1 MAYDGTV
8 KIGTELDSSG
18 IKKSIEDINGTAK
31 SGFSKFSEIGKNAL
45 SVFAGNMLT
54 EVVSQAKNA
63 AGAVLDIGMSF
74 ESGMS
79 KVEAI
84 SGATGEDLAALTDKA
99 KEMGAKTKFSATESA
114 EAMQYMAMAG
124 WKTGDMLNGIEGIMN
139 LAAASG
145 EDLATTSDIVTDALT
160 AFGLSA
166 QDSTHFADI
175 LAQASSNANTNVSMM
190 GETFKYVAP
199 VAGAMGYSAEDVALA
214 VGLMANSGIKASQ
227 AGTSLKAALVNMV
240 KPTDD
245 MRGVMERLGISIQ
258 NADGSIKPF
267 GELIGDLRDKFAIT
281 TDAERAQ
288 NYAMAEQRLTAEGL
302 ADSLSGLSGEQR
314 NTQIAYLEG
323 IELIKDMTKE
333 EIKAQAKQKLGIK
346 LTKERQLSEEEL
358 YQLASSLGK
367 ESLDGMTAAMQE
379 EAAATLFGKE
389 AMSGMLAIINASDAD
404 YEKLAGS
411 IENCDGAAAAMA
423 ETMQNNLEGQLTIL
437 SSAAQGLALE
447 IYESL
452 KAPLTDITRLGIDAV
467 SNLTEGFKTGGVMGM
482 IDAAGQMANAF
493 AENLPSIIEQGLPLV
508 EGFTENLRSNAGKL
522 VDGGI
527 DLILKLAQGLMD
539 GLPAMLQYVP
549 QIIINI
555 AGIINDNAPK
565 LLMAGVQLIVV
576 LGKGLIQAIPDL
588 IAALPQIIQAIVST
602 LQAFNWVN
610 SGIYIITL
618 LRNGIISMVGAIAS
632 AAAEILKAIVGAIQS
647 LPQKLLEIA
656 KKAGE
661 GISSGLKGMLGAIK
675 GAATSILSGIVSA
688 LTSLPSKLLGLA
700 KNGAQSIVKGFT
712 GQSWSNIGKN
722 IITGITAGI
731 TGSVGK
737 LAEAAKNAAKKAFD
751 AAKDFLGIHSPSKLM
766 RDVIGKNMIAGFESG
781 IVAETP
787 NLEKTS
793 AGSAQRAVE
802 SMQGIALQ
810 RSGTVVAGNQVP
822 PAPTPGGGQGSTVVV
837 LEKGSITGDVTMDG
851 EKVGTLVAPTVDT
864 EIERARKESER

>member
-8 KIGTELDSSG
+8 KIGTELDGSG
-18 IKKSIEDINGTAK
+18 IKKGLQETEKSAKKTFEELAKESGKSVNELKADAKKIAEEYQKQGYNIPNSYKKAYSDMGVYSEKSKKKLEDDAEDIGDSHEKNSRRVSETWSNA
-31 SGFSKFSEIGKNAL
+31 FSVL
-45 SVFAGNMLT
+45 LGNMLT

-79 KVEAI
+79 KVQAI
-84 SGATGEDLAALTDKA
+84 SGASGEDLAALTDKA

-166 QDSTHFADI
+166 QDSTHFADV
-175 LAQASSNANTNVSMM
+175 LAQASSNANTNVGMM

-199 VAGAMGYSAEDVALA
+199 VAGAMGYSAEDVATA
-214 VGLMANSGIKASQ
+214 IGLMANSGIKASQ
-227 AGTSLKAALVNMV
+227 AGTSLRSILTRMA
-240 KPTDD
+240 KPTKEVQTAMDQL
-245 MRGVMERLGISIQ
+245 GVSITDS
-258 NADGSIKPF
+258 DGNMKSLHEIMD
-267 GELIGDLRDKFAIT
+267 ELRTGF
-281 TDAERAQ
+281 
-288 NYAMAEQRLTAEGL
+288 
-302 ADSLSGLSGEQR
+302 SGLSEAEKT
-314 NTQIAYLEG
+314 NV
-323 IELIKDMTKE
+323 
-333 EIKAQAKQKLGIK
+333 
-346 LTKERQLSEEEL
+346 
-358 YQLASSLGK
+358 
-367 ESLDGMTAAMQE
+367 
-379 EAAATLFGKE
+379 AAALGGQE
-389 AMSGMLAIINASDAD
+389 AMSGLLAIVNASDGD
-404 YEKLAGS
+404 YQKLTDS
-411 IENCDGAAAAMA
+411 INNCSGAAESMA
-423 ETMQNNLEGQLTIL
+423 ETMQNNLEGQLTIFR
-437 SSAAQGLALE
+437 SAREALAQE
-447 IYESL
+447 IYESIQEPL
-452 KAPLTDITRLGIDAV
+452 KNLTKVGIEAV
-467 SNLTEGFKTGGVMGM
+467 SNLTQGFSEGGVMGM

>member
-8 KIGTELDSSG
+8 KIGTELDGSG
-18 IKKSIEDINGTAK
+18 IKKGLQETEKSAKKTFEELAKESGKSVNELKADAKKIAEEYQKQGYNIPNSYKKAYSDMGVYSEKSKKKLEDDAEDIGDSHEKNSRRVSETWSNA
-31 SGFSKFSEIGKNAL
+31 FSVL
-45 SVFAGNMLT
+45 LGNMLT

-63 AGAVLDIGMSF
+63 AGAVLDIGMNF

-79 KVEAI
+79 KVQAI
-84 SGATGEDLAALTDKA
+84 SGASGEDLAALTDKA

-166 QDSTHFADI
+166 QDSTHFADV
-175 LAQASSNANTNVSMM
+175 LAQASSNANTNVGMM

-199 VAGAMGYSAEDVALA
+199 VAGAMGYSAEDVATA

-227 AGTSLKAALVNMV
+227 AGTSLRTILTRMA
-240 KPTDD
+240 KPTKEVQTAMDQL
-245 MRGVMERLGISIQ
+245 GVSVIDS
-258 NADGSIKPF
+258 DGNMKSLHEIMD
-267 GELIGDLRDKFAIT
+267 DLRSGF
-281 TDAERAQ
+281 
-288 NYAMAEQRLTAEGL
+288 
-302 ADSLSGLSGEQR
+302 SGLS
-314 NTQIAYLEG
+314 
-323 IELIKDMTKE
+323 
-333 EIKAQAKQKLGIK
+333 
-346 LTKERQLSEEEL
+346 
-358 YQLASSLGK
+358 
-367 ESLDGMTAAMQE
+367 
-379 EAAATLFGKE
+379 EAEKVNMAATLGE
-389 AMSGMLAIINASDAD
+389 TDGMSGLLAIVNASDRD
-404 YEKLAGS
+404 YQKLTDS
-411 IENCDGAAAAMA
+411 INNCSGAAESMA
-423 ETMQNNLEGQLTIL
+423 ETMQDNLEGQLTIL
-437 SSAAQGLALE
+437 GSTAESLALE
-447 IYESL
+447 IYESVEG
-452 KAPLTDITRLGIDAV
+452 PLTDMTKLGIDAV
-467 SNLTEGFKTGGVMGM
+467 SNLTEGFETGGVMGM
-482 IDAAGQMANAF
+482 IDAAGQMASAF

-632 AAAEILKAIVGAIQS
+632 AAVEILKAIVGAIQS

-712 GQSWSNIGKN
+712 GQSWGNIGKN

>member
-1 MAYDGTV
+1 MGYDGTV

-18 IKKSIEDINGTAK
+18 VKKGLDEINGTAQ

-54 EVVSQAKNA
+54 GVVSQAKNA

-124 WKTGDMLNGIEGIMN
+124 WKTSDMLNGIEGIMN

-288 NYAMAEQRLTAEGL
+288 NYAMAEQKLTTEGL

-314 NTQIAYLEG
+314 NVQIAYLEG
-323 IELIKDMTKE
+323 VELIKDMTKE

-411 IENCDGAAAAMA
+411 IENCDGAAASMA

-437 SSAAQGLALE
+437 GSAAQGLALE
-447 IYESL
+447 LYESV
-452 KAPLTDITRLGIDAV
+452 KEPLTNFTKLGIDAV
-467 SNLTEGFKTGGVMGM
+467 SNLTQGFEDGGVMGM
-482 IDAAGQMANAF
+482 IEAAGQMANAF

-527 DLILKLAQGLMD
+527 ELMLNLAQGLMD
-539 GLPAMLQYVP
+539 GLPSMLQHVP
-549 QIIINI
+549 QIVINI

-565 LLMAGVQLIVV
+565 LLMAGVELIGI
-576 LGKGLIQAIPDL
+576 LAKGLIQAIPDL
-588 IAALPQIIQAIVST
+588 IAALPQIIQAIAAT
-602 LQAFNWVN
+602 IQAFNWLALGSN
-610 SGIYIITL
+610 IITL
-618 LRNGIISMVGAIAS
+618 LKNGITSMVGAVQS
-632 AAAEILKAIVGAIQS
+632 AGTGIFNAVKGAIQN
-647 LPQKLLEIA
+647 LPQTLLSIG
-656 KKAGE
+656 KNGGT
-661 GISSGLKGMLGAIK
+661 GILNGLKGMVGSIK
-675 GAATSILSGIVSA
+675 GAATSILTGIVSA

-712 GQSWSNIGKN
+712 GQSWGNIGKN

-822 PAPTPGGGQGSTVVV
+822 PAPTPGGGQGNTVVV

>member
-18 IKKSIEDINGTAK
+18 IKKGIDDINGTAQ

-54 EVVSQAKNA
+54 GFASQAKNA
-63 AGAVLDIGMSF
+63 AAAVLDIGMSF
-74 ESGMS
+74 EAGMS

-452 KAPLTDITRLGIDAV
+452 KAPLTDITRLGIEAV
-467 SNLTEGFKTGGVMGM
+467 SNLTQGFSEGGVMGM
-482 IDAAGQMANAF
+482 IEAAGQMANAF

-661 GISSGLKGMLGAIK
+661 GISSGLKGMLGAIR

>member
-1 MAYDGTV
+1 MGYDGTV

-18 IKKSIEDINGTAK
+18 VKKGLDEINGTAQ

-54 EVVSQAKNA
+54 GVVSQAKNA

-124 WKTGDMLNGIEGIMN
+124 WKTSDMLNGIEGIMN

-166 QDSTHFADI
+166 QDSTHFADV
-175 LAQASSNANTNVSMM
+175 LAQASSNANTNVGMM

-199 VAGAMGYSAEDVALA
+199 VAGAMGYSAEDVATA

-227 AGTSLKAALVNMV
+227 AGTSLRTILTRMA
-240 KPTDD
+240 KPTKEVQTAMDQL
-245 MRGVMERLGISIQ
+245 GVSVIDS
-258 NADGSIKPF
+258 DGNMKSLHEIMD
-267 GELIGDLRDKFAIT
+267 DLRSGF
-281 TDAERAQ
+281 
-288 NYAMAEQRLTAEGL
+288 
-302 ADSLSGLSGEQR
+302 SGLS
-314 NTQIAYLEG
+314 
-323 IELIKDMTKE
+323 
-333 EIKAQAKQKLGIK
+333 
-346 LTKERQLSEEEL
+346 
-358 YQLASSLGK
+358 
-367 ESLDGMTAAMQE
+367 
-379 EAAATLFGKE
+379 EAEKVNMAATLGE
-389 AMSGMLAIINASDAD
+389 TDGMSGLLAIVNASDGD
-404 YEKLAGS
+404 YQKLTDS
-411 IENCDGAAAAMA
+411 INNCSGAAANMA
-423 ETMQNNLEGQLTIL
+423 ETMQNNLGGQLTIL
-437 SSAAQGLALE
+437 GSTAESLALE
-447 IYESL
+447 IYESV
-452 KAPLTDITRLGIDAV
+452 KGPLTDMTKLGIDAV

-482 IDAAGQMANAF
+482 IDAAGQMASAF

-632 AAAEILKAIVGAIQS
+632 AAVEIVKAIVGAIQS

-712 GQSWSNIGKN
+712 GQSWGNIGKN

>member
-8 KIGTELDSSG
+8 KIGTELDGSG
-18 IKKSIEDINGTAK
+18 IKKGIEDINGTAK

-54 EVVSQAKNA
+54 EVASQAKNA

-227 AGTSLKAALVNMV
+227 AGTSLRSILTRMA
-240 KPTDD
+240 KPTKEVQTAMDQL
-245 MRGVMERLGISIQ
+245 GVSITDS
-258 NADGSIKPF
+258 DGNMKSLHEIMD
-267 GELIGDLRDKFAIT
+267 ELRTGF
-281 TDAERAQ
+281 
-288 NYAMAEQRLTAEGL
+288 
-302 ADSLSGLSGEQR
+302 SGLSEAEKT
-314 NTQIAYLEG
+314 N
-323 IELIKDMTKE
+323 M
-333 EIKAQAKQKLGIK
+333 
-346 LTKERQLSEEEL
+346 
-358 YQLASSLGK
+358 
-367 ESLDGMTAAMQE
+367 
-379 EAAATLFGKE
+379 AAALGGQE
-389 AMSGMLAIINASDAD
+389 AMSGLLAIVNASDGD
-404 YEKLAGS
+404 YQKLTDS
-411 IENCDGAAAAMA
+411 IKNCDGAAANMA
-423 ETMQNNLEGQLTIL
+423 ETMQNNLGGQLTIL
-437 SSAAQGLALE
+437 GSTAKNLALE
-447 IYESL
+447 IYESV
-452 KAPLTDITRLGIDAV
+452 KSPLTDMTKLGIDAV
-467 SNLTEGFKTGGVMGM
+467 LNLTEGFKTGGVMGM
-482 IDAAGQMANAF
+482 IDAAGQMASAF

-661 GISSGLKGMLGAIK
+661 GISSGLKGMLGAIR

>member
-18 IKKSIEDINGTAK
+18 IKKGIEDINGTAK

-63 AGAVLDIGMSF
+63 AGAVLNIGMNF

-79 KVEAI
+79 KVQAI
-84 SGATGEDLAALTDKA
+84 SGASGEDLAALTDKA

-166 QDSTHFADI
+166 QDSTHFADV
-175 LAQASSNANTNVSMM
+175 LAQASSNANTNVGMM

-199 VAGAMGYSAEDVALA
+199 VAGAMGYSAEDVATA

-227 AGTSLKAALVNMV
+227 AGTSLRTILTRMA
-240 KPTDD
+240 KPTKEVQTAMDQL
-245 MRGVMERLGISIQ
+245 GVSVIDS
-258 NADGSIKPF
+258 DGNMKSLHEIMD
-267 GELIGDLRDKFAIT
+267 DLRSGF
-281 TDAERAQ
+281 
-288 NYAMAEQRLTAEGL
+288 
-302 ADSLSGLSGEQR
+302 SGLS
-314 NTQIAYLEG
+314 
-323 IELIKDMTKE
+323 
-333 EIKAQAKQKLGIK
+333 
-346 LTKERQLSEEEL
+346 
-358 YQLASSLGK
+358 
-367 ESLDGMTAAMQE
+367 
-379 EAAATLFGKE
+379 EAEKVNMAATLGE
-389 AMSGMLAIINASDAD
+389 TDGMSGLLAIVNASDRD
-404 YEKLAGS
+404 YQKLTDS
-411 IENCDGAAAAMA
+411 INNCSGAAESMA
-423 ETMQNNLEGQLTIL
+423 ETMQDNLEGQLTIL
-437 SSAAQGLALE
+437 GSTAESLALE
-447 IYESL
+447 IYESV
-452 KAPLTDITRLGIDAV
+452 KGPLTDMTKLGIDAV
-467 SNLTEGFKTGGVMGM
+467 SNLTEGFETGGVMGM
-482 IDAAGQMANAF
+482 IDAAGQMASAF

-632 AAAEILKAIVGAIQS
+632 AAVEILKAIVGAIQS

-712 GQSWSNIGKN
+712 GQSWGNIGKN

-810 RSGTVVAGNQVP
+810 RSGTVVAGNQVS
-822 PAPTPGGGQGSTVVV
+822 PAPTPGGGQGNTVVV
-837 LEKGSITGDVTMDG
+837 LEKGSITGEVTMDG
-851 EKVGTLVAPTVDT
+851 EKVGTIVAPTVDI
-864 EIERARKESER
+864 EIEKARKESER

>member
-8 KIGTELDSSG
+8 KIGTELDGSG
-18 IKKSIEDINGTAK
+18 IKKGLQETEKSAKKTFEELAKESGKSVNELKADAKKIAEEYQKQGYNIPNSYKKAYSDMGVYSEKSKKKLEDDAEDIGDSHEKNSRRVSETWSNA
-31 SGFSKFSEIGKNAL
+31 FSVL
-45 SVFAGNMLT
+45 LGNMLT

-63 AGAVLDIGMSF
+63 AGAVLDIGMNF

-79 KVEAI
+79 KVQAI
-84 SGATGEDLAALTDKA
+84 SGASGEDLAALTDKA

-166 QDSTHFADI
+166 QDSTHFADV
-175 LAQASSNANTNVSMM
+175 LAQASSNANTNVGMM

-199 VAGAMGYSAEDVALA
+199 VAGAMGYSAEDVATA

-227 AGTSLKAALVNMV
+227 AGTSLRTILTRMA
-240 KPTDD
+240 KPTKEVQTAMDQL
-245 MRGVMERLGISIQ
+245 GVSVIDS
-258 NADGSIKPF
+258 DGNMKSLHEIMD
-267 GELIGDLRDKFAIT
+267 DLRSGF
-281 TDAERAQ
+281 
-288 NYAMAEQRLTAEGL
+288 
-302 ADSLSGLSGEQR
+302 SGLS
-314 NTQIAYLEG
+314 
-323 IELIKDMTKE
+323 
-333 EIKAQAKQKLGIK
+333 
-346 LTKERQLSEEEL
+346 
-358 YQLASSLGK
+358 
-367 ESLDGMTAAMQE
+367 
-379 EAAATLFGKE
+379 EAEKVNMAATLGE
-389 AMSGMLAIINASDAD
+389 TDGMSGLLAIVNASDGD
-404 YEKLAGS
+404 YQKLTDS
-411 IENCDGAAAAMA
+411 INNCSGAAANMA
-423 ETMQNNLEGQLTIL
+423 ETMQNNLGGQLTIL
-437 SSAAQGLALE
+437 GSTAESLALE
-447 IYESL
+447 IYESV
-452 KAPLTDITRLGIDAV
+452 KGSLTDMTKLGIDAV

-482 IDAAGQMANAF
+482 IDAAGQMASAF

-527 DLILKLAQGLMD
+527 DLILKLAQGLRD

-632 AAAEILKAIVGAIQS
+632 AAVEIVKAIVGAIQS

-712 GQSWSNIGKN
+712 GQSWGNIGKN

>member
-8 KIGTELDSSG
+8 KIGTELDGSG
-18 IKKSIEDINGTAK
+18 IKKGLQETEKSAKKTFEELAKESGKSVNELKADAKKIAEEYQKQGYNIPNSYKKAYSDMGVYSEKSKKKLEDDAEDIGDSHEKNSRRVSETWSNA
-31 SGFSKFSEIGKNAL
+31 FSVL
-45 SVFAGNMLT
+45 LGNMLT

-63 AGAVLDIGMSF
+63 AGAVLDIGMNF

-79 KVEAI
+79 KVQAI
-84 SGATGEDLAALTDKA
+84 SGASGEDLAALTDKA

-166 QDSTHFADI
+166 QDSTHFADV
-175 LAQASSNANTNVSMM
+175 LAQASSNANTNVGMM

-199 VAGAMGYSAEDVALA
+199 VAGAMGYSAEDVATA

-227 AGTSLKAALVNMV
+227 AGTSLRTILTRMA
-240 KPTDD
+240 KPTKEVQTAMDQL
-245 MRGVMERLGISIQ
+245 GVSVIDS
-258 NADGSIKPF
+258 DGNMKSLHEIMD
-267 GELIGDLRDKFAIT
+267 DLRSGF
-281 TDAERAQ
+281 
-288 NYAMAEQRLTAEGL
+288 
-302 ADSLSGLSGEQR
+302 SGLS
-314 NTQIAYLEG
+314 
-323 IELIKDMTKE
+323 
-333 EIKAQAKQKLGIK
+333 
-346 LTKERQLSEEEL
+346 
-358 YQLASSLGK
+358 
-367 ESLDGMTAAMQE
+367 
-379 EAAATLFGKE
+379 EAEKVNMAATLGE
-389 AMSGMLAIINASDAD
+389 TDGMSGLLAIVNASDRD
-404 YEKLAGS
+404 YQKLTDS
-411 IENCDGAAAAMA
+411 INNCSGAAESMA
-423 ETMQNNLEGQLTIL
+423 ETMQDNLEGQLTIL
-437 SSAAQGLALE
+437 GSTAESLALE
-447 IYESL
+447 IYESV
-452 KAPLTDITRLGIDAV
+452 KGPLTDMTKLGIDAV
-467 SNLTEGFKTGGVMGM
+467 SNLTEGFETGGVMGM
-482 IDAAGQMANAF
+482 IDAAGQMASAF

-632 AAAEILKAIVGAIQS
+632 AAVEILKAIVGAIQS

-712 GQSWSNIGKN
+712 GQSWGNIGKN

-810 RSGTVVAGNQVP
+810 RSGTVVAGNQVS

>member
-8 KIGTELDSSG
+8 KIGTELDGSG
-18 IKKSIEDINGTAK
+18 IKKGLQETEKSAKKTFEELAKESGKSVNELKADAKKIAEEYQKQGYNIPNSYKKAYSDMGVYSEKSKKKLEDDAEDIGDSHEKNSRRVSETWSNA
-31 SGFSKFSEIGKNAL
+31 FSVL
-45 SVFAGNMLT
+45 LGNMLT

-63 AGAVLDIGMSF
+63 AGAVLDIGMNF

-79 KVEAI
+79 KVQAI
-84 SGATGEDLAALTDKA
+84 SGASGEDLAALTDKA

-166 QDSTHFADI
+166 QDSTHFADV
-175 LAQASSNANTNVSMM
+175 LAQASSNANTNVGMM

-199 VAGAMGYSAEDVALA
+199 VAGAMGYSAEDVATA
-214 VGLMANSGIKASQ
+214 IGLMANSGIKASQ
-227 AGTSLKAALVNMV
+227 AGTSLRTILTRMA
-240 KPTDD
+240 KPTKEVQTAMDQL
-245 MRGVMERLGISIQ
+245 GVSVIDS
-258 NADGSIKPF
+258 DGNMKSLHEIMD
-267 GELIGDLRDKFAIT
+267 DLRSGF
-281 TDAERAQ
+281 
-288 NYAMAEQRLTAEGL
+288 
-302 ADSLSGLSGEQR
+302 SGLS
-314 NTQIAYLEG
+314 
-323 IELIKDMTKE
+323 
-333 EIKAQAKQKLGIK
+333 
-346 LTKERQLSEEEL
+346 
-358 YQLASSLGK
+358 
-367 ESLDGMTAAMQE
+367 
-379 EAAATLFGKE
+379 EAEKVNMAATLGE
-389 AMSGMLAIINASDAD
+389 TDGMSGLLAIVNASDRD
-404 YEKLAGS
+404 YQKLTDS
-411 IENCDGAAAAMA
+411 INNCSGAAESMA
-423 ETMQNNLEGQLTIL
+423 ETMQDNLEGQLTIL
-437 SSAAQGLALE
+437 GSTAESLALE
-447 IYESL
+447 IYESV
-452 KAPLTDITRLGIDAV
+452 KGPLTDMTKLGIDAV
-467 SNLTEGFKTGGVMGM
+467 SNLTEGFETGGVMGM
-482 IDAAGQMANAF
+482 IDAAGQMASAF

-632 AAAEILKAIVGAIQS
+632 AAVEIVKAIVGAIQS

-712 GQSWSNIGKN
+712 GQSWGNIGKN

>member
-1 MAYDGTV
+1 MGYDGTV
-8 KIGTELDSSG
+8 KIGTELDGSG
-18 IKKSIEDINGTAK
+18 IKKGLQETEKSAKKTFEELAKESGKSVNELKADAKKIAEEYQKQGYNIPNSYKKAYSDMGVYSEKSKKKLEDDAEDIGDSHEKNSRRVSETWSNA
-31 SGFSKFSEIGKNAL
+31 FSVL
-45 SVFAGNMLT
+45 LGNMLT

-63 AGAVLDIGMSF
+63 AGAVLDIGMNF

-124 WKTGDMLNGIEGIMN
+124 WKTSDMLNGIEGIMN

-166 QDSTHFADI
+166 QDSTHFADV
-175 LAQASSNANTNVSMM
+175 LAQASSNANTNVGMM

-199 VAGAMGYSAEDVALA
+199 VAGAMGYSAEDVATA
-214 VGLMANSGIKASQ
+214 IGLMANSGIKASQ
-227 AGTSLKAALVNMV
+227 AGTSLRTILTRMA
-240 KPTDD
+240 KPTKEVQTAMDQL
-245 MRGVMERLGISIQ
+245 GVSVIDS
-258 NADGSIKPF
+258 DGNMKSLHEIMD
-267 GELIGDLRDKFAIT
+267 DLRSGF
-281 TDAERAQ
+281 
-288 NYAMAEQRLTAEGL
+288 
-302 ADSLSGLSGEQR
+302 SGLS
-314 NTQIAYLEG
+314 
-323 IELIKDMTKE
+323 
-333 EIKAQAKQKLGIK
+333 
-346 LTKERQLSEEEL
+346 
-358 YQLASSLGK
+358 
-367 ESLDGMTAAMQE
+367 
-379 EAAATLFGKE
+379 EAEKVNMAATLGE
-389 AMSGMLAIINASDAD
+389 TDGMSGLLAIVNASDRD
-404 YEKLAGS
+404 YQKLTDS
-411 IENCDGAAAAMA
+411 INNCSGAAESMA
-423 ETMQNNLEGQLTIL
+423 ETMQDNLEGQLTIL
-437 SSAAQGLALE
+437 GSTAESLALE
-447 IYESL
+447 IYESV
-452 KAPLTDITRLGIDAV
+452 KGPLTDMTKLGIDAV
-467 SNLTEGFKTGGVMGM
+467 SNLTEGFETGGVMGM
-482 IDAAGQMANAF
+482 IDAAGQMASAF

-632 AAAEILKAIVGAIQS
+632 AAVEILKAIVGAIQS

-712 GQSWSNIGKN
+712 GQSWGNIGKN

-737 LAEAAKNAAKKAFD
+737 LAEAAKKAAKKAFD

-810 RSGTVVAGNQVP
+810 RSGTVVAGNQVS
-822 PAPTPGGGQGSTVVV
+822 PAPTPGGGQGNTVVV
-837 LEKGSITGDVTMDG
+837 LEKGSITGEVTMDG
-851 EKVGTLVAPTVDT
+851 EKVGTIVAPTVDI
-864 EIERARKESER
+864 EIEKARKESER

>member
-1 MAYDGTV
+1 MGYDGTV

-18 IKKSIEDINGTAK
+18 VKKGLDEINGTAQ

-54 EVVSQAKNA
+54 GVVSQAKNA

-166 QDSTHFADI
+166 QDSTHFADV
-175 LAQASSNANTNVSMM
+175 LAQASSNANTNVGMM

-199 VAGAMGYSAEDVALA
+199 VAGAMGYSAEDVATA

-227 AGTSLKAALVNMV
+227 AGTSLRTILTRMA
-240 KPTDD
+240 KPTKEVQTAMDQL
-245 MRGVMERLGISIQ
+245 GVSVIDS
-258 NADGSIKPF
+258 DGNMKSLHEIMD
-267 GELIGDLRDKFAIT
+267 DLRSGF
-281 TDAERAQ
+281 
-288 NYAMAEQRLTAEGL
+288 
-302 ADSLSGLSGEQR
+302 SGLS
-314 NTQIAYLEG
+314 
-323 IELIKDMTKE
+323 
-333 EIKAQAKQKLGIK
+333 
-346 LTKERQLSEEEL
+346 
-358 YQLASSLGK
+358 
-367 ESLDGMTAAMQE
+367 
-379 EAAATLFGKE
+379 EAEKVNMAATLGE
-389 AMSGMLAIINASDAD
+389 TDGMSGLLAIVNASDGD
-404 YEKLAGS
+404 YQKLTDS
-411 IENCDGAAAAMA
+411 INNCSGAAANMA
-423 ETMQNNLEGQLTIL
+423 ETMQNNLGGQLTIL
-437 SSAAQGLALE
+437 GSTAESLALE
-447 IYESL
+447 IYESV
-452 KAPLTDITRLGIDAV
+452 KGPLTDMTKLGIDAV

-482 IDAAGQMANAF
+482 IDAAGQMASAF

-632 AAAEILKAIVGAIQS
+632 AAVEIVKAIVGAIQS

-712 GQSWSNIGKN
+712 GQSWGNIGKN

-837 LEKGSITGDVTMDG
+837 LEKGSITGEVTMDG

>member
-1 MAYDGTV
+1 MGYDGTV

-18 IKKSIEDINGTAK
+18 VKKGLDEINGTAQ

-54 EVVSQAKNA
+54 GVVSQAKNA

-124 WKTGDMLNGIEGIMN
+124 WKTSDMLNGIEGIMN

-288 NYAMAEQRLTAEGL
+288 NYAMAEQKLTAEGL

-314 NTQIAYLEG
+314 NAQIAYLEG
-323 IELIKDMTKE
+323 VELIKDMTKE

-411 IENCDGAAAAMA
+411 IENCDGAAASMA

-437 SSAAQGLALE
+437 GSAAQGLALE
-447 IYESL
+447 LYESV
-452 KAPLTDITRLGIDAV
+452 KEPLTNFTKLGIDAV
-467 SNLTEGFKTGGVMGM
+467 SNLTQGFEDGGVMGM
-482 IDAAGQMANAF
+482 IEAAGQMANAF

-527 DLILKLAQGLMD
+527 DLMLKLAQGLMD
-539 GLPAMLQYVP
+539 GLPSMLQHVP
-549 QIIINI
+549 QIVINI

-565 LLMAGVQLIVV
+565 LLMAGVELIGI
-576 LGKGLIQAIPDL
+576 LAKGLIQAIPDL
-588 IAALPQIIQAIVST
+588 IAALPQIIQAIAAT
-602 LQAFNWVN
+602 IQAFNWLALGSN
-610 SGIYIITL
+610 IITL
-618 LRNGIISMVGAIAS
+618 LKNGITSMVGAVQS
-632 AAAEILKAIVGAIQS
+632 AGMGIFNAVKGAIQN
-647 LPQKLLEIA
+647 LPQTLLSIG
-656 KKAGE
+656 KNGGT
-661 GISSGLKGMLGAIK
+661 GILNGLKGMVGSIK
-675 GAATSILSGIVSA
+675 GAATSILTGIVSA

-712 GQSWSNIGKN
+712 GQSWGNIGKN

-822 PAPTPGGGQGSTVVV
+822 PAPTPGGGQGNTVVV

-851 EKVGTLVAPTVDT
+851 EKVGTLVAPTVDI

>member
-8 KIGTELDSSG
+8 KIGTELDGSG
-18 IKKSIEDINGTAK
+18 IKKGLQETEKSAKKTFEELAKESGKSVNELKADAKKIAEEYQKQGYNIPNSYKKAYSDMGVYSEKSKKKLEDDAEDIGDSHEKNSRRVSETWSNA
-31 SGFSKFSEIGKNAL
+31 FSVL
-45 SVFAGNMLT
+45 LGNMLT

-63 AGAVLDIGMSF
+63 AGAVLDIGMNF

-79 KVEAI
+79 KVQAI
-84 SGATGEDLAALTDKA
+84 SGASGEDLAALTDKA

-166 QDSTHFADI
+166 QDSTHFADV
-175 LAQASSNANTNVSMM
+175 LAQASSNANTNVGMM

-199 VAGAMGYSAEDVALA
+199 VAGAMGYSAEDVATA

-227 AGTSLKAALVNMV
+227 AGTSLRTILTRMA
-240 KPTDD
+240 KPTKEVQTAMDQL
-245 MRGVMERLGISIQ
+245 GVSVIDS
-258 NADGSIKPF
+258 DGNMKSLHEIMD
-267 GELIGDLRDKFAIT
+267 DLRSGF
-281 TDAERAQ
+281 
-288 NYAMAEQRLTAEGL
+288 
-302 ADSLSGLSGEQR
+302 SGLSEAEKVNMASTLGE
-314 NTQIAYLEG
+314 T
-323 IELIKDMTKE
+323 
-333 EIKAQAKQKLGIK
+333 
-346 LTKERQLSEEEL
+346 
-358 YQLASSLGK
+358 
-367 ESLDGMTAAMQE
+367 DGM
-379 EAAATLFGKE
+379 
-389 AMSGMLAIINASDAD
+389 SGLLAIVNASDGD
-404 YEKLAGS
+404 YQKLTDS
-411 IENCDGAAAAMA
+411 INNCSGAAANMA
-423 ETMQNNLEGQLTIL
+423 ETMQNNLGGQLTIL
-437 SSAAQGLALE
+437 GSTAESLALE
-447 IYESL
+447 IYESV
-452 KAPLTDITRLGIDAV
+452 KGPLTDMTKLGIDAV

-482 IDAAGQMANAF
+482 IDAAGQMASAF

-632 AAAEILKAIVGAIQS
+632 AAVEIVKAIVGAIQS

-712 GQSWSNIGKN
+712 GQSWGNIGKN

-810 RSGTVVAGNQVP
+810 RSGTVVAGNQVS
-822 PAPTPGGGQGSTVVV
+822 PAPTPGGGQGNTVVV
-837 LEKGSITGDVTMDG
+837 LEKGSITGEVTMDG
-851 EKVGTLVAPTVDT
+851 EKVGTIVAPTVDI
-864 EIERARKESER
+864 EIEKARKESER

>member
-1 MAYDGTV
+1 MGYDGTV

-18 IKKSIEDINGTAK
+18 VKKGLDEINGTAQ

-54 EVVSQAKNA
+54 GVVSQAKNA
-63 AGAVLDIGMSF
+63 AEAVLDIGMSF
-74 ESGMS
+74 EAGMS
-79 KVEAI
+79 KVQAI
-84 SGATGEDLAALTDKA
+84 SGATGDDLTALTDKA

-124 WKTGDMLNGIEGIMN
+124 WKTSDMLNGIEGIMN

-199 VAGAMGYSAEDVALA
+199 VAGAMGYSAEDVATA

-227 AGTSLKAALVNMV
+227 AGTSLRSILTRMA
-240 KPTDD
+240 KPTKEVQTAMDQL
-245 MRGVMERLGISIQ
+245 GVSITDS
-258 NADGSIKPF
+258 DGNMKSLHEIMD
-267 GELIGDLRDKFAIT
+267 ELRTGF
-281 TDAERAQ
+281 
-288 NYAMAEQRLTAEGL
+288 
-302 ADSLSGLSGEQR
+302 SGLSEDEKT
-314 NTQIAYLEG
+314 N
-323 IELIKDMTKE
+323 M
-333 EIKAQAKQKLGIK
+333 
-346 LTKERQLSEEEL
+346 
-358 YQLASSLGK
+358 
-367 ESLDGMTAAMQE
+367 
-379 EAAATLFGKE
+379 AATLGGTE
-389 AMSGMLAIINASDAD
+389 AMSGLLAIVNASDGD
-404 YEKLAGS
+404 YQKLTDS
-411 IENCDGAAAAMA
+411 INNCSGAAESMA
-423 ETMQNNLEGQLTIL
+423 ETMQNNLEGQLTIFR
-437 SSAAQGLALE
+437 SAREALAQE
-447 IYESL
+447 IYESIQEPL
-452 KAPLTDITRLGIDAV
+452 KNLTKVGIEAV
-467 SNLTEGFKTGGVMGM
+467 SNLTQGFSEGGVMGM
-482 IDAAGQMANAF
+482 IDAAGQMASAF
-493 AENLPSIIEQGLPLV
+493 AENLPSIIEQGLPLI

-527 DLILKLAQGLMD
+527 ELMLNLAQGLMD
-539 GLPAMLQYVP
+539 GLPAMLQHIP
-549 QIIINI
+549 QIVINI

-565 LLMAGVQLIVV
+565 LLMAGVELIGI
-576 LGKGLIQAIPDL
+576 LAKGLIQAIPDL
-588 IAALPQIIQAIVST
+588 IAALPQIIQAIAAT
-602 LQAFNWVN
+602 IQAFNWLALGSN
-610 SGIYIITL
+610 IITL
-618 LRNGIISMVGAIAS
+618 LKNGITSMVGAVQS
-632 AAAEILKAIVGAIQS
+632 AGMGIFNAVKGAIQN
-647 LPQKLLEIA
+647 LPQTLLSIG
-656 KKAGE
+656 KSGGT
-661 GISSGLKGMLGAIK
+661 GILNGLKGMAGSIK
-675 GAATSILSGIVSA
+675 GAATSILTGIVSA

-712 GQSWSNIGKN
+712 GQSWGNIGKN
-722 IITGITAGI
+722 IITGIVSGI
-731 TGSVGK
+731 TGAAGK

>member
-1 MAYDGTV
+1 MGYDGTV

-18 IKKSIEDINGTAK
+18 VKKGLDEINGTAQ

-54 EVVSQAKNA
+54 GVVSQAKNA

-124 WKTGDMLNGIEGIMN
+124 WKTSDMLNGIEGIMN

-199 VAGAMGYSAEDVALA
+199 VAGAMRYSAEDVALA

-288 NYAMAEQRLTAEGL
+288 NYAMAEQKLAAEGL

-314 NTQIAYLEG
+314 NAQIAYLEG
-323 IELIKDMTKE
+323 VELIKDMTKE

-411 IENCDGAAAAMA
+411 IENCDGAAASMA

-437 SSAAQGLALE
+437 GSAAQGLALE
-447 IYESL
+447 LYESV
-452 KAPLTDITRLGIDAV
+452 KEPLTNFTKLGIDAV
-467 SNLTEGFKTGGVMGM
+467 SNLTQGFEDGGVMGM
-482 IDAAGQMANAF
+482 IEAAGQMANAF

-527 DLILKLAQGLMD
+527 DLMLKLAQGLMD
-539 GLPAMLQYVP
+539 GLPSMLQHVP
-549 QIIINI
+549 QIVINI

-565 LLMAGVQLIVV
+565 LLMAGVELIGI
-576 LGKGLIQAIPDL
+576 LAKGLIQAIPDL
-588 IAALPQIIQAIVST
+588 IAALPQIIQAIAAT
-602 LQAFNWVN
+602 IQAFNWLALGSN
-610 SGIYIITL
+610 IITL
-618 LRNGIISMVGAIAS
+618 LKNGITSMVGAVQS
-632 AAAEILKAIVGAIQS
+632 AGTGIFNAVKGAIQN
-647 LPQKLLEIA
+647 LPQTLLSIG
-656 KKAGE
+656 KNGGT
-661 GISSGLKGMLGAIK
+661 GILNGLKGMVGSIK
-675 GAATSILSGIVSA
+675 GAATSILTGIVSA

-712 GQSWSNIGKN
+712 GQSWGNIGKN

-822 PAPTPGGGQGSTVVV
+822 A
-837 LEKGSITGDVTMDG
+837 
-851 EKVGTLVAPTVDT
+851 GTNAGRRT
-864 EIERARKESER
+864 RKHSGCPRKRQHNRRCDNGWRKSRHTSGAYSGYRD

>member
-8 KIGTELDSSG
+8 KIGTELDGSG
-18 IKKSIEDINGTAK
+18 IKKGLQETEKSAKKTFEELAKESGKSVNELKADAKKIAEEYQKQGYNIPNSYKKAYSDMGVYSEKSKKKLEDDAEDIGDSHEKNSRRVSETWSNA
-31 SGFSKFSEIGKNAL
+31 FSVL
-45 SVFAGNMLT
+45 LGNMLT

-63 AGAVLDIGMSF
+63 AGAVLDIGMNF

-79 KVEAI
+79 KVQAI
-84 SGATGEDLAALTDKA
+84 SGASGEDLAALTDKA

-166 QDSTHFADI
+166 QDSTHFADV
-175 LAQASSNANTNVSMM
+175 LAQASSNANTNVGMM

-199 VAGAMGYSAEDVALA
+199 VAGAMGYSAEDVATA

-227 AGTSLKAALVNMV
+227 AGTSLRTILTRMA
-240 KPTDD
+240 KPTKEVQTAMDQL
-245 MRGVMERLGISIQ
+245 GVSVIDS
-258 NADGSIKPF
+258 DGNMKSLHEIMD
-267 GELIGDLRDKFAIT
+267 DLRSGF
-281 TDAERAQ
+281 
-288 NYAMAEQRLTAEGL
+288 
-302 ADSLSGLSGEQR
+302 SGLS
-314 NTQIAYLEG
+314 
-323 IELIKDMTKE
+323 
-333 EIKAQAKQKLGIK
+333 
-346 LTKERQLSEEEL
+346 
-358 YQLASSLGK
+358 
-367 ESLDGMTAAMQE
+367 
-379 EAAATLFGKE
+379 EAEKVNMAATLGE
-389 AMSGMLAIINASDAD
+389 TDGMSGLLAIVNASDGD
-404 YEKLAGS
+404 YQKLTDS
-411 IENCDGAAAAMA
+411 INNCSGAAANMA
-423 ETMQNNLEGQLTIL
+423 ETMQNNLGGQLTIL
-437 SSAAQGLALE
+437 GSTAESLALE
-447 IYESL
+447 IYESV
-452 KAPLTDITRLGIDAV
+452 KGPLTDMTKLGIDAV

-482 IDAAGQMANAF
+482 IDAAGQMASAF

-539 GLPAMLQYVP
+539 GLPSMLQHVP
-549 QIIINI
+549 QIVINI

-565 LLMAGVQLIVV
+565 LLMAGVELIGI
-576 LGKGLIQAIPDL
+576 LAKGLIQAIPDL
-588 IAALPQIIQAIVST
+588 IAALPQIIQAIAAT
-602 LQAFNWVN
+602 IQAFNWLALGSN
-610 SGIYIITL
+610 IITL
-618 LRNGIISMVGAIAS
+618 LKNGITSMVGAVQS
-632 AAAEILKAIVGAIQS
+632 AGTGIFNAVKGAIQN
-647 LPQKLLEIA
+647 LPQTLLSIG
-656 KKAGE
+656 KNGGT
-661 GISSGLKGMLGAIK
+661 GILNGLKGMVGSIK
-675 GAATSILSGIVSA
+675 GAATSILTGIVSA

-712 GQSWSNIGKN
+712 GQSWGNIGKN

-822 PAPTPGGGQGSTVVV
+822 PAPTPGGGQGNTVVV

-851 EKVGTLVAPTVDT
+851 EKVGTLVAPTVDI

>member
-1 MAYDGTV
+1 MGYDGTV

-18 IKKSIEDINGTAK
+18 VKKGLDEINGTAQ

-54 EVVSQAKNA
+54 GVVSQAKNA

-166 QDSTHFADI
+166 QDSTHFADV
-175 LAQASSNANTNVSMM
+175 LAQASSNANTNVGMM

-199 VAGAMGYSAEDVALA
+199 VAGAMGYSAEDVATA

-227 AGTSLKAALVNMV
+227 AGTSLRTILTRMA
-240 KPTDD
+240 KPTKEVQTAMDQL
-245 MRGVMERLGISIQ
+245 GVSVIDS
-258 NADGSIKPF
+258 DGNMKSLHEIMD
-267 GELIGDLRDKFAIT
+267 DLRSGF
-281 TDAERAQ
+281 
-288 NYAMAEQRLTAEGL
+288 
-302 ADSLSGLSGEQR
+302 SGLS
-314 NTQIAYLEG
+314 
-323 IELIKDMTKE
+323 
-333 EIKAQAKQKLGIK
+333 
-346 LTKERQLSEEEL
+346 
-358 YQLASSLGK
+358 
-367 ESLDGMTAAMQE
+367 
-379 EAAATLFGKE
+379 EAEKVNMAATLGE
-389 AMSGMLAIINASDAD
+389 TDGMSGLLAIVNASDGD
-404 YEKLAGS
+404 YQKLTDS
-411 IENCDGAAAAMA
+411 INNCSGAAANMA
-423 ETMQNNLEGQLTIL
+423 ETMQNNLGGQLTIL
-437 SSAAQGLALE
+437 GSTAESLALE
-447 IYESL
+447 IYESV
-452 KAPLTDITRLGIDAV
+452 KGPLTDMTKLGIDAV

-482 IDAAGQMANAF
+482 IDAAGQMASAF

-632 AAAEILKAIVGAIQS
+632 AAVEIVKAIVGAIQS

-712 GQSWSNIGKN
+712 GQSWGNIGKN

>member
-8 KIGTELDSSG
+8 KIGTELDGSG
-18 IKKSIEDINGTAK
+18 IKKGLQETEKSAKKTFEELAKESGKSVNELKADAKKIAEEYQKQGYNIPNSYKKAYSDMGVYSEKSKKKLEDDAEDIGDSHEKNSRRVSETWSNA
-31 SGFSKFSEIGKNAL
+31 FSVL
-45 SVFAGNMLT
+45 LGNMLT

-63 AGAVLDIGMSF
+63 AGAVLDIGMNF

-79 KVEAI
+79 KVQAI
-84 SGATGEDLAALTDKA
+84 SGASGEDLAALTDKA

-166 QDSTHFADI
+166 QDSTHFADV
-175 LAQASSNANTNVSMM
+175 LAQASSNANTNVGMM

-199 VAGAMGYSAEDVALA
+199 VAGAMGYSAEDVATA

-227 AGTSLKAALVNMV
+227 AGTSLRSILTRMA
-240 KPTDD
+240 KPTKEVQTAMDQL
-245 MRGVMERLGISIQ
+245 GVSITDS
-258 NADGSIKPF
+258 DGNMKSLHEIMD
-267 GELIGDLRDKFAIT
+267 ELRTGF
-281 TDAERAQ
+281 
-288 NYAMAEQRLTAEGL
+288 
-302 ADSLSGLSGEQR
+302 SGLSEDEKT
-314 NTQIAYLEG
+314 N
-323 IELIKDMTKE
+323 M
-333 EIKAQAKQKLGIK
+333 
-346 LTKERQLSEEEL
+346 
-358 YQLASSLGK
+358 
-367 ESLDGMTAAMQE
+367 
-379 EAAATLFGKE
+379 AATLGGTE
-389 AMSGMLAIINASDAD
+389 AMSGLLAIVNASDGD
-404 YEKLAGS
+404 YQKLTDS
-411 IENCDGAAAAMA
+411 INNCSGAAESMA
-423 ETMQNNLEGQLTIL
+423 ETMQNNLEGQLTIFR
-437 SSAAQGLALE
+437 SAREALAQE
-447 IYESL
+447 IYESIQEPL
-452 KAPLTDITRLGIDAV
+452 KNLTKVGIEAV
-467 SNLTEGFKTGGVMGM
+467 SNLTQGFSEGGVMGM
-482 IDAAGQMANAF
+482 IDAAGQMASAF
-493 AENLPSIIEQGLPLV
+493 AENLPSIIEQGLPLI

-527 DLILKLAQGLMD
+527 ELMLNLAQGLMD
-539 GLPAMLQYVP
+539 GLPAMLQHIP
-549 QIIINI
+549 QIVINI

-565 LLMAGVQLIVV
+565 LLMAGVELIGI
-576 LGKGLIQAIPDL
+576 LAKGLIQAIPDL
-588 IAALPQIIQAIVST
+588 IAALPQIIQAIAAT
-602 LQAFNWVN
+602 IQAFNWLALGSN
-610 SGIYIITL
+610 IITL
-618 LRNGIISMVGAIAS
+618 LKNGITSMVGAVQS
-632 AAAEILKAIVGAIQS
+632 AGTGIFNAVKGAIQN
-647 LPQKLLEIA
+647 LPQTLLSIG
-656 KKAGE
+656 KSGGT
-661 GISSGLKGMLGAIK
+661 GILNGLKGMAGSIK
-675 GAATSILSGIVSA
+675 GAATSILTGIVSA

-712 GQSWSNIGKN
+712 GQSWGNIGKN
-722 IITGITAGI
+722 IITGIVSGI
-731 TGSVGK
+731 TGAAGK

-837 LEKGSITGDVTMDG
+837 LEKGSITGEVTMDG
-851 EKVGTLVAPTVDT
+851 EKVGTIVAPTVDI
-864 EIERARKESER
+864 EIEKARKESER

>member
-1 MAYDGTV
+1 MGYDGTV

-18 IKKSIEDINGTAK
+18 VKKGLDEINGTAQ

-54 EVVSQAKNA
+54 GVVSQAKNA

-124 WKTGDMLNGIEGIMN
+124 WKTSDMLNGIEGIMN

-166 QDSTHFADI
+166 QDSTHFADV
-175 LAQASSNANTNVSMM
+175 LAQASSNANTNVGMM

-199 VAGAMGYSAEDVALA
+199 VAGAMGYSAEDVATA

-227 AGTSLKAALVNMV
+227 AGTSLRTILTRMA
-240 KPTDD
+240 KPTKEVQTAMDQL
-245 MRGVMERLGISIQ
+245 GVSVIDS
-258 NADGSIKPF
+258 DGNMKSLHEIMD
-267 GELIGDLRDKFAIT
+267 DLRSGF
-281 TDAERAQ
+281 
-288 NYAMAEQRLTAEGL
+288 
-302 ADSLSGLSGEQR
+302 SGLS
-314 NTQIAYLEG
+314 
-323 IELIKDMTKE
+323 
-333 EIKAQAKQKLGIK
+333 
-346 LTKERQLSEEEL
+346 
-358 YQLASSLGK
+358 
-367 ESLDGMTAAMQE
+367 
-379 EAAATLFGKE
+379 EAEKVNMAATLGE
-389 AMSGMLAIINASDAD
+389 TDGMSGLLAIVNASDGD
-404 YEKLAGS
+404 YQKLTDS
-411 IENCDGAAAAMA
+411 INNCSGAAANMA
-423 ETMQNNLEGQLTIL
+423 ETMQNNLGGQLTIL
-437 SSAAQGLALE
+437 GSTAESLALE
-447 IYESL
+447 IYESV
-452 KAPLTDITRLGIDAV
+452 KGPLTDMTKLGIDAV

-482 IDAAGQMANAF
+482 IDAAGQMASAF

-632 AAAEILKAIVGAIQS
+632 AAVEILKAIVGAIQS

-712 GQSWSNIGKN
+712 GQSWGNIGKN

-810 RSGTVVAGNQVP
+810 RSGTVVAGNQVS
-822 PAPTPGGGQGSTVVV
+822 PAPTPGGGQGNTVVV
-837 LEKGSITGDVTMDG
+837 LEKGSITGEVTMDG
-851 EKVGTLVAPTVDT
+851 EKVGTIVAPTVDI
-864 EIERARKESER
+864 EIEKARKESER

>member
-1 MAYDGTV
+1 MGYDGTV

-18 IKKSIEDINGTAK
+18 VKKGLDEINGTAQ

-54 EVVSQAKNA
+54 GVVSQAKNA

-99 KEMGAKTKFSATESA
+99 KKMGAKTKFSATESA

-124 WKTGDMLNGIEGIMN
+124 WKTSDMLNGIEGIMN

-288 NYAMAEQRLTAEGL
+288 NYAMAEQKLTTEGL

-314 NTQIAYLEG
+314 NAQIAYLEG
-323 IELIKDMTKE
+323 VELIKDMTKE

-411 IENCDGAAAAMA
+411 IENCDGAAASMA

-437 SSAAQGLALE
+437 GSAAQGLALE
-447 IYESL
+447 LYESV
-452 KAPLTDITRLGIDAV
+452 KEPLTNFTKLGIDAV
-467 SNLTEGFKTGGVMGM
+467 SNLTQGFEDGGVMGM
-482 IDAAGQMANAF
+482 IEAAGQMANAF

-527 DLILKLAQGLMD
+527 DLMLKLAQGLMD
-539 GLPAMLQYVP
+539 GLPSMLQHVP
-549 QIIINI
+549 QIVINI

-565 LLMAGVQLIVV
+565 LLMAGVELIGI
-576 LGKGLIQAIPDL
+576 LAKGLIQAIPDL
-588 IAALPQIIQAIVST
+588 IAALPQIIQAIAAT
-602 LQAFNWVN
+602 IQAFNWLALGSN
-610 SGIYIITL
+610 IITL
-618 LRNGIISMVGAIAS
+618 LKNGITSMVGAVQS
-632 AAAEILKAIVGAIQS
+632 AGTGIFNAVKGAIQN
-647 LPQKLLEIA
+647 LPQTLLSIG
-656 KKAGE
+656 KNGGT
-661 GISSGLKGMLGAIK
+661 GILNGLKGMVGSIK
-675 GAATSILSGIVSA
+675 GAATSILTGIVSA

-712 GQSWSNIGKN
+712 GQSWGNIGKN

-822 PAPTPGGGQGSTVVV
+822 PAPTPGGGQGNTVVV

-851 EKVGTLVAPTVDT
+851 EKVGTLVAPTVDI

>member
-1 MAYDGTV
+1 MGYDGTV

-18 IKKSIEDINGTAK
+18 VKKGLDEINGTAQ

-54 EVVSQAKNA
+54 GVVSQAKNA

-124 WKTGDMLNGIEGIMN
+124 WKTSDMLNGIEGIMN

-288 NYAMAEQRLTAEGL
+288 NYAMAEQKLTAEGL
-302 ADSLSGLSGEQR
+302 SDSLSGLSGEQR
-314 NTQIAYLEG
+314 NAQIAYLEG
-323 IELIKDMTKE
+323 VELIKDMTKE

-411 IENCDGAAAAMA
+411 IENCDGAAASMA

-437 SSAAQGLALE
+437 GSAAQGLALE
-447 IYESL
+447 LYESV
-452 KAPLTDITRLGIDAV
+452 KEPLTNFTKLGIDAV
-467 SNLTEGFKTGGVMGM
+467 SNLTQGFEDGGVMGM
-482 IDAAGQMANAF
+482 IEAAGQMANAF

-527 DLILKLAQGLMD
+527 DLMLKLAQGLMD
-539 GLPAMLQYVP
+539 GLPSMLQHVP
-549 QIIINI
+549 QIVINI

-565 LLMAGVQLIVV
+565 LLMAGVELIGI
-576 LGKGLIQAIPDL
+576 LAKGLIQAIPDL
-588 IAALPQIIQAIVST
+588 IAALPQIIQAIAAT
-602 LQAFNWVN
+602 IQAFNWLALGSN
-610 SGIYIITL
+610 IITL
-618 LRNGIISMVGAIAS
+618 LKNGITSMVGAVQS
-632 AAAEILKAIVGAIQS
+632 AGTGIFNAVKGAIQN
-647 LPQKLLEIA
+647 LPQTLLSIG
-656 KKAGE
+656 KNGGT
-661 GISSGLKGMLGAIK
+661 GILNGLKGMVGSIK
-675 GAATSILSGIVSA
+675 GAATSILTGIVSA

-712 GQSWSNIGKN
+712 GQSWGNIGKN

-822 PAPTPGGGQGSTVVV
+822 PAPTSGGEQGSTVVV

>member
-18 IKKSIEDINGTAK
+18 IKKGIEDINGTAK

-63 AGAVLDIGMSF
+63 AGAVLNIGMNF

-79 KVEAI
+79 KVQAI
-84 SGATGEDLAALTDKA
+84 SGASGEDLAALTDKA

-166 QDSTHFADI
+166 QDSTHFADV
-175 LAQASSNANTNVSMM
+175 LAQASSNANTNVGMM

-199 VAGAMGYSAEDVALA
+199 VAGAMGYSAEDVATA
-214 VGLMANSGIKASQ
+214 IGLMANSGIKASQ
-227 AGTSLKAALVNMV
+227 AGTSLRTILTRMA
-240 KPTDD
+240 KPTKEVQTAMDQL
-245 MRGVMERLGISIQ
+245 GVSVIDS
-258 NADGSIKPF
+258 DGNMKSLHEIMD
-267 GELIGDLRDKFAIT
+267 DLRSGF
-281 TDAERAQ
+281 
-288 NYAMAEQRLTAEGL
+288 
-302 ADSLSGLSGEQR
+302 SGLS
-314 NTQIAYLEG
+314 
-323 IELIKDMTKE
+323 
-333 EIKAQAKQKLGIK
+333 
-346 LTKERQLSEEEL
+346 
-358 YQLASSLGK
+358 
-367 ESLDGMTAAMQE
+367 
-379 EAAATLFGKE
+379 EAEKVNMAATLGE
-389 AMSGMLAIINASDAD
+389 TDGMSGLLAIVNASDRD
-404 YEKLAGS
+404 YQKLTDS
-411 IENCDGAAAAMA
+411 INNCSGAAESMA
-423 ETMQNNLEGQLTIL
+423 ETMQDNLEGQLTIL
-437 SSAAQGLALE
+437 GSTAESLALE
-447 IYESL
+447 IYESV
-452 KAPLTDITRLGIDAV
+452 KGSLTDMTKLGIDAV
-467 SNLTEGFKTGGVMGM
+467 SNLTEGFETGGVMGM
-482 IDAAGQMANAF
+482 IDAAGQMASAF

-555 AGIINDNAPK
+555 AGVINDNAPK

-632 AAAEILKAIVGAIQS
+632 AAVEILKAIVGAIQS

-712 GQSWSNIGKN
+712 GQSWGNIGKN

-810 RSGTVVAGNQVP
+810 RSGTVVAGNQVS
-822 PAPTPGGGQGSTVVV
+822 PAPTPGGGQGNTVVV
-837 LEKGSITGDVTMDG
+837 LEKGSITGEVTMDG
-851 EKVGTLVAPTVDT
+851 EKVGTIVAPTVDI
-864 EIERARKESER
+864 EIEKARKESER